1 MSSFDTLG
9 PLFGFPKLL
18 LSLYCH
24 LNTPSLQDEMDTKT
38 PTPSSSTGMFGSLFT
53 REVKTLRSC
62 VSSCPS
68 DLDGDRL
75 DRSRGLTAAAAKV
88 QPRPPAAASS
98 ASGAASSRGARP
110 TAAGVMDQL
119 AETTHRALERGEKIS
134 SLANRSQRMAE
145 DADEFLGLAK
155 QLNAQQNRWF

>member
-1 MSSFDTLG
+1 
-9 PLFGFPKLL
+9 
-18 LSLYCH
+18 
-24 LNTPSLQDEMDTKT
+24 MDTKT
-38 PTPSSSTGMFGSLFT
+38 PTQSSSTGMFSSLFT

-88 QPRPPAAASS
+88 QPRPATGSSAGASS
-98 ASGAASSRGARP
+98 SRARP
-110 TAAGVMDQL
+110 TAGAAGVMDQL
-119 AETTHRALERGEKIS
+119 AETTNRALERGEKIS

-155 QLNAQQNRWF
+155 QLNARQNRWF

>member
-1 MSSFDTLG
+1 
-9 PLFGFPKLL
+9 
-18 LSLYCH
+18 
-24 LNTPSLQDEMDTKT
+24 MDTKT
-38 PTPSSSTGMFGSLFT
+38 PTQSSSTGMFGSLFT

-75 DRSRGLTAAAAKV
+75 DRSRGLTAAAAT
-88 QPRPPAAASS
+88 PAAGSS
-98 ASGAASSRGARP
+98 AGASSRARP
-110 TAAGVMDQL
+110 TAGAGAAGVMDQL
-119 AETTHRALERGEKIS
+119 AETTNRALERGEKIS

-155 QLNAQQNRWF
+155 QLNARQNRWF

>member
-1 MSSFDTLG
+1 
-9 PLFGFPKLL
+9 
-18 LSLYCH
+18 
-24 LNTPSLQDEMDTKT
+24 MDTKT
-38 PTPSSSTGMFGSLFT
+38 PTQSSSTGMFGSLFT

-88 QPRPPAAASS
+88 QPGPPAAAS
-98 ASGAASSRGARP
+98 AGAAASSRGARP
-110 TAAGVMDQL
+110 AGAAGAAGVMDQL
-119 AETTHRALERGEKIS
+119 AETTQRAVERGEKIS

>member
-1 MSSFDTLG
+1 
-9 PLFGFPKLL
+9 
-18 LSLYCH
+18 
-24 LNTPSLQDEMDTKT
+24 MDTKT
-38 PTPSSSTGMFGSLFT
+38 PTQSSSTGMFGSLFT

-88 QPRPPAAASS
+88 QPRPPAAGSS
-98 ASGAASSRGARP
+98 AGASSRARP
-110 TAAGVMDQL
+110 TAGAGAAGVMDQL
-119 AETTHRALERGEKIS
+119 AETTNRALERGEKIS

-145 DADEFLGLAK
+145 NADEFLGLAK
-155 QLNAQQNRWF
+155 QLNARQNRWF